1 MKSFFGTNVVIVAVI
16 ILLAFSLMGAKCNSY
31 TSTGFEDFT
40 IRNMSDYTIEVSLMN
55 GNGQLEGQRTIDSG
69 GEEDYMNIALNWKLS
84 IVAFEEGVA
93 VKRWE
98 WEGLDEIDV
107 EVLFEEGFDTFN
119 VGDPEHGHWVDLP

>member
-40 IRNMSDYTIEVSLMN
+40 IRNMSDYTIKVSLVN
-55 GNGQLEGQRTIDSG
+55 GNGQFEGERTIESG
-69 GEEDYMNIALNWKLS
+69 DEEDYMNIALNWKFS
-84 IVAFEEGVA
+84 IAAFEDGVA
-93 VKRWE
+93 VKIWK

-107 EVLFEEGFDTFN
+107 EKLFEEGIDDFK
-119 VGDPEHGHWVDLP
+119 VGDPAHGQWVDL